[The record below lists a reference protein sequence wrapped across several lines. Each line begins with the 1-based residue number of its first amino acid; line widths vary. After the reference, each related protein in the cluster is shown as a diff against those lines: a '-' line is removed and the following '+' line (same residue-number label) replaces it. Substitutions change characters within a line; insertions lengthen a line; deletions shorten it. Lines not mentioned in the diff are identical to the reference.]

1 MVATSIQLI
10 ASVIFA
16 IAILHTF
23 SLKNFTEKFF
33 KRLAHQ
39 YSRHEKIF
47 DMLGEVEIVFG
58 FWAIT
63 LILIFFLLSGKM
75 ETLNYLNNQSY
86 VEPLFVFVIMIVAA
100 SKPILDFSLTCVK
113 QISKLLPAN
122 KSLSL
127 FFVTMS
133 FVPLLGSFITEPAAM
148 TLAALILKDHFYS
161 KDISKRL
168 KYAIIGTL
176 FVNVSIGGAMTP
188 FAAPPILMVAAKW
201 NWDLM
206 FMLTNFGWRTALA
219 VFTNSL
225 ILTIIFRKELINI
238 KESTLEQVA
247 MPISILIIHLIL
259 LLGIIVFV
267 HDLIIFIGIFII
279 FLGIANSYNQ
289 FQNKLIL
296 KEAFLV
302 SLFLAGLVI
311 LGGLQKWWLQPL
323 LSSLTPNQI
332 YYAATALTAITDNAA
347 LTYLGSLVEG
357 LSDEFKYALAAGA
370 ISGGGL
376 TVIANAPNPAGYS
389 ILSKNFENNVI
400 SPLYL
405 FLSAFGP
412 TVVAIICYKII

>member
-1 MVATSIQLI
+1 MTATSIQLI

-23 SLKNFTEKFF
+23 SVKFF
-33 KRLAHQ
+33 KRLAHI
-39 YSRHEKIF
+39 YPRHEKIF

-63 LILIFFLLSGKM
+63 LILIFFLLSGKI

-86 VEPLFVFVIMIVAA
+86 VEPLFVFVIMIIAA

-113 QISKLLPAN
+113 QISKLLPVN

-225 ILTIIFRKELINI
+225 ILTIIFKKELINI

>member
-1 MVATSIQLI
+1 MSASLIQLI

-16 IAILHTF
+16 VAILHTF
-23 SLKNFTEKFF
+23 SVKFF
-33 KRLAHQ
+33 KKLAHK
-39 YSRHEKIF
+39 YPRHEKIF
-47 DMLGEVEIVFG
+47 DMLGEVEVVFG

-113 QISKLLPAN
+113 QISKLLPVN

-127 FFVTMS
+127 FFVTMT

-161 KDISKRL
+161 KDISKKL

-323 LSSLTPNQI
+323 LSTLTPNQI
-332 YYAATALTAITDNAA
+332 YYAAVALTAITDNAA

>member
-23 SLKNFTEKFF
+23 SVKFF

-63 LILIFFLLSGKM
+63 LILIFFLLSGKI

-113 QISKLLPAN
+113 QISKLLPVN

>member
-1 MVATSIQLI
+1 MSASLIQLI

-23 SLKNFTEKFF
+23 SVKFF
-33 KRLAHQ
+33 KKLAHQ
-39 YSRHEKIF
+39 YPRHEKFF

-63 LILIFFLLSGKM
+63 LILIFFLLSGKI

-113 QISKLLPAN
+113 QISKLLPVN

-127 FFVTMS
+127 FFVTMT

>member
-1 MVATSIQLI
+1 MLATSIQLI

-23 SLKNFTEKFF
+23 SVKFF
-33 KRLAHQ
+33 KKLAHQ
-39 YSRHEKIF
+39 YPRHEKIF

-63 LILIFFLLSGKM
+63 LILIFFLLSGKI

-113 QISKLLPAN
+113 QISKLLPVN

>member
-23 SLKNFTEKFF
+23 SVKFF

-39 YSRHEKIF
+39 YRRHEKIF

-63 LILIFFLLSGKM
+63 LILIFFLLSGKI

-113 QISKLLPAN
+113 QISKLLPVN

-225 ILTIIFRKELINI
+225 ILTIIFKKELINI

-267 HDLIIFIGIFII
+267 HDLIIFMGIFII

>member
-1 MVATSIQLI
+1 MSASLIQLI

-23 SLKNFTEKFF
+23 SVKFF
-33 KRLAHQ
+33 KKLAHQ
-39 YSRHEKIF
+39 YPRHEKFF

-63 LILIFFLLSGKM
+63 LILIFFLLSGKI

-113 QISKLLPAN
+113 QISKLLPIN

-127 FFVTMS
+127 FFVTMT

-267 HDLIIFIGIFII
+267 HDLIIFMGIFII

>member
-1 MVATSIQLI
+1 MSASLIQLI
-10 ASVIFA
+10 ASIIFT

-23 SLKNFTEKFF
+23 SVKFF
-33 KRLAHQ
+33 KKLAHQ
-39 YSRHEKIF
+39 YPRHEKIF

-58 FWAIT
+58 FWAII
-63 LILIFFLLSGKM
+63 LILIFFLLLGKN
-75 ETLNYLNNQSY
+75 ELLSYLNNQSY
-86 VEPLFVFVIMIVAA
+86 VEPLFVFVIMIIAA
-100 SKPILDFSLTCVK
+100 SKPILDFSLTCVRT
-113 QISKLLPAN
+113 ISRLIPIN

-127 FFVTMS
+127 FFVTIS

-148 TLAALILKDHFYS
+148 TLGALLLKDHFYS
-161 KDISKRL
+161 KNISNKF

-176 FVNVSIGGAMTP
+176 FVNVSIGGTLTP

-206 FMLTNFGWRTALA
+206 FMLTTFGWKTVLA

-225 ILTIIFRKELINI
+225 VLTSLFRKELTN
-238 KESTLEQVA
+238 LEEPDVKPSQT
-247 MPISILIIHLIL
+247 PLIILFLHL
-259 LLGIIVFV
+259 LLLVGVIIFV
-267 HDLIIFIGIFII
+267 HDLILFLGIFLI
-279 FLGIANSYNQ
+279 FLGIANSYSQ
-289 FQNKLIL
+289 FQNKLII

-323 LSSLTPNQI
+323 LTKLTPDQI

-347 LTYLGSLVEG
+347 LTYLGSLVDG
-357 LSDEFKYALAAGA
+357 LSDQFKYALAAGA
-370 ISGGGL
+370 VTGGGL

-389 ILSKNFENNVI
+389 ILNKNFENNII

-405 FLSAFGP
+405 FLSALGP
-412 TVVAIICYKII
+412 TIVAIFFYKFI